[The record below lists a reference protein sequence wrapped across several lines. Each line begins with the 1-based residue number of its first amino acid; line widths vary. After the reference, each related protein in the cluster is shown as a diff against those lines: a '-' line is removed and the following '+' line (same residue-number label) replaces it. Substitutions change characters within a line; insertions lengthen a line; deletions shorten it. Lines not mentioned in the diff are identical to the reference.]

1 MAEETF
7 LRTAI
12 DEVLPNLPEVSK
24 DVLEETLQ
32 SIGVETYDDFQFI
45 VEDDLLSALRPVQA
59 RKALATWKLRCQ
71 SPETSKSSADD
82 TAQTSASLQSLSPQ
96 SSSSASSN
104 SNQTLEIDWAVN
116 FVIPWEKFPE
126 ELMQSLERGK
136 RPSPRL
142 RREMVRIVISE
153 MMQKSSSIGKRG
165 TTEVA
170 KKMVAKYPK
179 SLQGVIEGD
188 VIGPGYHSLVKQL
201 QNRLENVK
209 RSTTPKIRK
218 RKHRS
223 DDSDTDEIPPEQK
236 AAVQDTYG
244 CINWNLKFLPFG
256 ETPESQEDKKEKL
269 KKLSQMKDPNPEE
282 VKQLMEKT
290 FYTQRKDVNQ
300 GKDIKDLLKEWPF
313 WFQELGMA
321 VHFKKT
327 HWKGAERNFHTKLG
341 T

>member
-1 MAEETF
+1 
-7 LRTAI
+7 
-12 DEVLPNLPEVSK
+12 
-24 DVLEETLQ
+24 
-32 SIGVETYDDFQFI
+32 
-45 VEDDLLSALRPVQA
+45 
-59 RKALATWKLRCQ
+59 
-71 SPETSKSSADD
+71 
-82 TAQTSASLQSLSPQ
+82 
-96 SSSSASSN
+96 
-104 SNQTLEIDWAVN
+104 
-116 FVIPWEKFPE
+116 
-126 ELMQSLERGK
+126 MQSLDRGK

-153 MMQKSSSIGKRG
+153 MMKKSSSIGKRG

-179 SLQGVIEGD
+179 SLQDVIEGD

-201 QNRLENVK
+201 QNRLENAK

-256 ETPESQEDKKEKL
+256 ETSESQEDKKENL
-269 KKLSQMKDPNPEE
+269 KMLSQMKDPNPEE

-290 FYTQRKDVNQ
+290 FYTQRRDVNQ
-300 GKDIKDLLKEWPF
+300 GKDIKDLLKEWPL

-321 VHFKKT
+321 VHFKILTGNELKET
-327 HWKGAERNFHTKLG
+327 FIKNLERKGRRLLNYMSTVCVTKNRRFLQAHTKLKVIRG
-341 T
+341 EMSGCSDDVKEMVLLLMSYFDENEDAMLFYMEDTCLAQEVQMDKVNLTPTIIVCGKLRTFESCVSFFLRLFFVSLCTSIFLFF